1 MMDVQKIRQDLLLY
15 IRDHPGT
22 EKWTVLKTVCPDCQK
37 TGFIILRELIE
48 KGLVRVYY
56 DHTETETPNTRD
68 VKFTLGLTTDGRVMA
83 ELIA

>member
-22 EKWTVLKTVCPDCQK
+22 DKWTVLKTVCPDCQK

-56 DHTETETPNTRD
+56 AHTETETPNTRD